1 MGTLRSFREKLQRRN
16 VTKDVKHYEDC
27 EQLFL
32 TIGLCFTIE
41 ALTEF
46 FQMTAKEAHPAANI
60 PPFHNIHVGDNRKQY
75 FERVL
80 NQFVSKF
87 LFPKESTSS
96 GTTQDWI
103 MNYSLS
109 LLQYYFLLIDFK
121 DAVKEGNGKHLSILH
136 KQLLWHFK
144 SIPGYN
150 VYAIEMLIS
159 IIQSEVFL
167 SEAESNQVMWS
178 GTVNWK
184 GGDAKNIEIDLLQ
197 ENRNKD
203 LKNLIKSMGA
213 NKTTKAIT
221 RASKAAGGV
230 RQIVENFDEKVALTR
245 KSSAHKH
252 RSDENDISIVLSDLR
267 ELKPFTYCQGR
278 KYKSFPKIEAD
289 NLKSL
294 NADDFESWLERHKN
308 NLLISAPLQVD
319 EEEDGL
325 DEIAS
330 LDSSDD

>member
-1 MGTLRSFREKLQRRN
+1 MDHE
-16 VTKDVKHYEDC
+16 
-27 EQLFL
+27 LF
-32 TIGLCFTIE
+32 TV
-41 ALTEF
+41 
-46 FQMTAKEAHPAANI
+46 P
-60 PPFHNIHVGDNRKQY
+60 
-75 FERVL
+75 
-80 NQFVSKF
+80 
-87 LFPKESTSS
+87 SS
-96 GTTQDWI
+96 I
-103 MNYSLS
+103 
-109 LLQYYFLLIDFK
+109 LLLLIDFK

-230 RQIVENFDEKVALTR
+230 RQIVENFDEKVELTR

-267 ELKPFTYCQGR
+267 ELKPFTYSQGR

-325 DEIAS
+325 DKVAS